1 MAPTSGTLAIKSEIR
16 NPKSEFMGRVTL
28 LRRAQEDSMGT
39 FQGGSAP
46 AMAKQ
51 ICDGYS
57 LVTQVSLRRLSID
70 QMTMLEF
77 ELDKRLRDTR
87 SDIIDLDDQPG
98 LQARNRRISRIEGAL
113 RVLRH
118 TMQQRRMGRL

>member
-1 MAPTSGTLAIKSEIR
+1 
-16 NPKSEFMGRVTL
+16 
-28 LRRAQEDSMGT
+28 MGT

-46 AMAKQ
+46 AMARQ

-57 LVTQVSLRRLSID
+57 LVSQVSLKRLTID
-70 QMTMLEF
+70 QMVSLEF

-87 SDIIDLDDQPG
+87 SEIVPVEDQQAT
-98 LQARNRRISRIEGAL
+98 QARNRRISRIDGAL

-118 TMQQRRMGRL
+118 TMQLRRIGRI

>member
-1 MAPTSGTLAIKSEIR
+1 
-16 NPKSEFMGRVTL
+16 
-28 LRRAQEDSMGT
+28 MGT

-46 AMAKQ
+46 AMSKQ

-57 LVTQVSLRRLSID
+57 LVNQVSLKRLSID
-70 QMTMLEF
+70 QMVKLEF
-77 ELDKRLRDTR
+77 ELDKRLRETR
-87 SDIIDLDDQPG
+87 GEVVNLEDQPA

-118 TMQQRRMGRL
+118 TMQQRRIGRL